1 MAAETAV
8 HWSAE
13 DQETSSDEPAERRD
27 DPNP

>member
-1 MAAETAV
+1 MPAETAV

-13 DQETSSDEPAERRD
+13 DQETSGDKPTERPD